1 MRASG
6 WILRAQFLF
15 LKQRG
20 KTDFDQVVE
29 KCPARTRAFFE
40 DGFLETR
47 WYPLELLVDICE
59 AAESALGGDG
69 VNICE
74 EMGKFACGM
83 SFNSTHRLLF
93 KFGDVDWLIERA
105 SKAWSSHFDAGDLQ
119 ARRTSGGAVL
129 IELVGV
135 ATAPDA
141 ACHLIKGWMEK
152 AAEVSGED
160 AFDCT
165 MEIAPS
171 PDVRARWRFAWPDRP
186 GF

>member
-1 MRASG
+1 MDSS
-6 WILRAQFLF
+6 
-15 LKQRG
+15 K
-20 KTDFDQVVE
+20 
-29 KCPARTRAFFE
+29 PAGT
-40 DGFLETR
+40 
-47 WYPLELLVDICE
+47 PLELLVDICE
-59 AAESALGGDG
+59 AAEAALGGGD

-119 ARRTSGGAVL
+119 ARRTSGGAVI

-135 ATAPDA
+135 SAAPDA

-160 AFDCT
+160 AFGLHDGNRAQSRRT
-165 MEIAPS
+165 RTLAIRLARSPRFLTQPGAELGLKAP
-171 PDVRARWRFAWPDRP
+171 
-186 GF
+186 